1 MKSQLL
7 KASINAVVREFGFNS
22 KDWSYYLVCSDVVL
36 VISLRKSTHGNY
48 CYLDCGINLIALS
61 GDAMP
66 SVSDCG
72 IQFSLNVLAGE
83 DVSVIVKALDM
94 DSAQEDD
101 VANLVLL
108 MRRQCLPQL
117 LDMSSLAVL
126 RNMYKQGRL
135 KGALVLKQA
144 REVLESN
151 GCRCRPDTIFVN
163 HDHD

>member
-1 MKSQLL
+1 MNSRSL
-7 KASINAVVREFGFNS
+7 KASINAVVREFGFNGKGS
-22 KDWSYYLVCSDVVL
+22 SYYLVCADVVL
-36 VISLRKSTHGNY
+36 AMSLRKSTHGNY
-48 CYLDCGINLIALS
+48 YYLDCGINLIALS

-66 SVSDCG
+66 GVSDCG

-83 DVSVIVKALDM
+83 DVSIIVKALDM

-117 LDMSSLAVL
+117 LDMSSLAAL

-135 KGALVLKQA
+135 KGSLLLKQA
-144 REVLESN
+144 REVLESK
-151 GCRCRPDTIFVN
+151 D
-163 HDHD
+163 